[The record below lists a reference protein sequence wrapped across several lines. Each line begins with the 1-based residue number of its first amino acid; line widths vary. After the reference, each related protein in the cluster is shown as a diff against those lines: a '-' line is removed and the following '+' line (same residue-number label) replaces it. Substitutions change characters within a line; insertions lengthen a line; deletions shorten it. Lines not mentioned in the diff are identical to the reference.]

1 MLFVHMFL
9 LLGLTAHALGAA
21 AISGRIMDLSDG
33 PIPGASVTLKS
44 SSSAGAQLTMHT
56 DKSGR
61 YAFDVVPNGTYSIE
75 ASFDGFVGMCY
86 HRVRSLSPN
95 KQTFNFVLPFDVFP
109 FEIHKYVR
117 EPDPSKRRT
126 LLSGEL
132 AKEGVPLSEV
142 EVCLSA
148 GERGFCAEANRLGQ
162 FSVKVPPGIYNA
174 VVSMGDETIHEQTV
188 NLEHQDEY
196 YDLISLG
203 R

>member
-1 MLFVHMFL
+1 M
-9 LLGLTAHALGAA
+9 
-21 AISGRIMDLSDG
+21 
-33 PIPGASVTLKS
+33 
-44 SSSAGAQLTMHT
+44 
-56 DKSGR
+56 
-61 YAFDVVPNGTYSIE
+61 
-75 ASFDGFVGMCY
+75 
-86 HRVRSLSPN
+86 RSLFPN
-95 KQTFNFVLPFDVFP
+95 KQTFNFVLPSDVFP

-148 GERGFCAEANRLGQ
+148 GERRFCAEANRLGQ
-162 FSVKVPPGIYNA
+162 FSVKVPPRIYSA

-188 NLEHQDEY
+188 NLEHEDEY